1 MYNILYTNL
10 IRPLTEPG
18 YIVTAEILRDSYC
31 PAFCIY
37 PEEIMKTKRI
47 VLQATIVGIAGNILL
62 SAFKLFAGIFG
73 HSAAMISDA
82 VHSLSD
88 VVATAVAFTGVKLA
102 GREADDDHPYGH
114 ERFECVASIFLS
126 AILFVTGIGIGY
138 EGAVNISSGNVSVPG
153 TIAITAAIVSI
164 AIKEAMFW
172 YTRYCAKKINSSAFM
187 ADAWHHRSDAL
198 SSIGAL
204 IGIVGARM
212 GYPVFDSIA
221 SIVICA
227 FIIKVAVDVFREAL
241 GKMTDKAASDEF
253 EQELKAFIL
262 SHEGLETIDMLKTRQ
277 FGEKV
282 YVDLEIGMKG
292 DMSLKEAHDVA
303 AEVHKAVEKKY
314 HEVKHIMIH
323 MNPID

>member
-1 MYNILYTNL
+1 
-10 IRPLTEPG
+10 
-18 YIVTAEILRDSYC
+18 
-31 PAFCIY
+31 
-37 PEEIMKTKRI
+37 MKTKRI

-62 SAFKLFAGIFG
+62 SAFKLFAGIYG
-73 HSAAMISDA
+73 HSAAMVSDA

-102 GREADDDHPYGH
+102 GKEADDNHPYGH

-126 AILFVTGIGIGY
+126 AILFITGIGIGY
-138 EGAVNISSGNVSVPG
+138 KGAINISNGSVAVPG
-153 TIAITAAIVSI
+153 TIAIAAAIVSI

-204 IGIVGARM
+204 IGIAGARM

-227 FIIKVAVDVFREAL
+227 FILKVAIDVFREAL
-241 GKMTDKAASDEF
+241 SKMTDKSASDEF
-253 EQELKAFIL
+253 EQELREFVL
-262 SHEGLETIDMLKTRQ
+262 SHEGLETIDMLRTRQ

-282 YVDLEIGMKG
+282 YVDLEIGIKG
-292 DMSLKEAHDVA
+292 DVTLKEAHSVA
-303 AEVHKAVEKKY
+303 EEIHKAVERKY
-314 HEVKHIMIH
+314 PEVKHIMIH

>member
-1 MYNILYTNL
+1 
-10 IRPLTEPG
+10 
-18 YIVTAEILRDSYC
+18 
-31 PAFCIY
+31 
-37 PEEIMKTKRI
+37 MKTKRI

-62 SAFKLFAGIFG
+62 SAFKLFAGIYG
-73 HSAAMISDA
+73 HSAAMVSDA

-102 GREADDDHPYGH
+102 GKEADDNHPYGH

-126 AILFVTGIGIGY
+126 AILFITGIGIGY
-138 EGAVNISSGNVSVPG
+138 KGAINISNGSVAVPG
-153 TIAITAAIVSI
+153 TIAIAAAIVSI

-204 IGIVGARM
+204 IGIAGARM

-227 FIIKVAVDVFREAL
+227 FILKVAIDVFREAL
-241 GKMTDKAASDEF
+241 SKMTDKSASDEF
-253 EQELKAFIL
+253 EQELREFVL
-262 SHEGLETIDMLKTRQ
+262 SHEGLETIDMLRTRQ

-282 YVDLEIGMKG
+282 YVDLEIGIKG
-292 DMSLKEAHDVA
+292 DVTLKEAHSVA
-303 AEVHKAVEKKY
+303 EEIHKAVERKY
-314 HEVKHIMIH
+314 PEVKHIMIH
-323 MNPID
+323 MNPIDKKCGFATL